1 MAEHTLVPAVHR
13 ALRILALFEEQADWS
28 LTGIHQR
35 LDLSKST
42 VHDLLGTLLHHGYV
56 ERDSASQRYHLG
68 STILSLARYVPN
80 QPQIADLAQP
90 WLNRIRDSVNETV
103 FLGVYLDG
111 HPTLQASA
119 EARQLLKMSA
129 PIGKRLPTYSGSFGK
144 IYLASL
150 SEEECLKL
158 LTERPIRPFT
168 EHTVTA
174 LPAILAEVA
183 RVRAQGYACDDQ
195 EYIADVWSTAAP
207 IYQRGKLIAAVL
219 VAGMR
224 TRMSDQDRARATAGV
239 IEAAQAITR
248 QL

>member
-28 LTGIHQR
+28 LTEIHQR

-42 VHDLLGTLLHHGYV
+42 VHDLLATLQHHGYV
-56 ERDSASQRYHLG
+56 DRDSTNQRYQLG
-68 STILSLARYVPN
+68 SGILSLARHVPN
-80 QPQIADLAQP
+80 QPQLADLAQP
-90 WLNRIRDSVNETV
+90 WLNRIRDKVNETV
-103 FLGVYLDG
+103 FLGVYIDG

-119 EARQLLKMSA
+119 EARQMLKLSA
-129 PIGKRLPTYSGSFGK
+129 PTGKRLPTYSGSFGK

-150 SEEECLKL
+150 SEVYCLRQ

-168 EHTVTA
+168 DYTVTA

-183 RVRAQGYACDDQ
+183 RVRKQGWASDDQ

-207 IYQRGKLIAAVL
+207 IYQRGHLIAAIL

-224 TRMSDQDRARATAGV
+224 TRLDENQRAQATAGV
-239 IEAAQAITR
+239 VEAAAAIAR